1 MKPNKPI
8 ITCFVMALKKHGSQI
23 LLPPKI
29 DIYLWCLSNLFL
41 YNLTPQNTQ
50 IWLDAN

>member
-8 ITCFVMALKKHGSQI
+8 ITCIVMALKKHGSQI

-41 YNLTPQNTQ
+41 YLFLTLTTQ